1 MNATTLLVAVLRTE
15 ISKLKR
21 TLALRMAFVAP
32 GIVILLYGLIYSI
45 GADKAAKTPDV
56 WRDITNNAT
65 GLWTILMLPL
75 FVTLETSLLAGLEH
89 TDKNWK
95 NLLAL
100 PPPRWMIYLSKLI
113 VTVLIVLMAHV
124 LLVTGLIGLGYF
136 LKTFF
141 PVLHIAAL
149 PTRFLI
155 VLMLKVSV
163 AGLLALTIQHWVSL
177 RWQTFTAAM
186 GFGMSVMVI
195 GFLAVNSSEW
205 GPRVPWSMPMYTIR
219 AHGGDLTQMLATSLL
234 VAAIVAA
241 AGSYEFSR
249 RDVL

>member
-1 MNATTLLVAVLRTE
+1 MMLAVLGTE

-21 TLALRMAFVAP
+21 TLALRMAFIAP
-32 GIVILLYGLIYSI
+32 GVVILLYGLVDSI
-45 GADKAAKTPDV
+45 GADRVSKSPDV
-56 WRDITNNAT
+56 WKDLVNNAS

-113 VTVLIVLMAHV
+113 VTVLIVWLAHA
-124 LLVTGLIGLGYF
+124 LLVTGLIGLGYV
-136 LKTFF
+136 LKTAF
-141 PVLHIAAL
+141 PVLHITAITIRPL
-149 PTRFLI
+149 M

-177 RWQTFTAAM
+177 KWQTFTAAM

-195 GFLAVNSSEW
+195 GFVAVNSSDW

-219 AHGGDLTQMLATSLL
+219 AHGADLTIMLATSLL
-234 VAAIVAA
+234 AAAIVAA
-241 AGSYEFSR
+241 AGVYEFSR

>member
-1 MNATTLLVAVLRTE
+1 MGLLIAVLQTE
-15 ISKLKR
+15 ISKLRR
-21 TLALRMAFVAP
+21 TLALWMAFVAP
-32 GIVILLYGLIYSI
+32 GIVILLYGLVDTI
-45 GADKAAKTPDV
+45 GADRVSKSADV
-56 WRDITNNAT
+56 WLNLINNAT

-100 PPPRWMIYLSKLI
+100 PPPRWMIYFSKLI
-113 VTVLIVLMAHV
+113 VTVLIVWLAHV

-141 PVLHIAAL
+141 PVLHIAAV
-149 PTRFLI
+149 PTRPLI

-163 AGLLALTIQHWVSL
+163 AMLLALTIQHWVSL
-177 RWQTFTAAM
+177 KWQTFTAAL
-186 GFGMSVMVI
+186 GFGMSVMVV
-195 GFLAVNSSEW
+195 GFLAVNSPDW

-219 AHGGDLTQMLATSLL
+219 AHGADLTQMLLTSLI
-234 VAAIVAA
+234 VGIVVAA